1 MTYIQVTIKPI
12 PGNYLFAD
20 LIYNL
25 ENFAQ
30 GGTFLDDTNTAVRA
44 AEHEHSA
51 CRASIETLAR
61 IGDKWTVL
69 VVGALAHGPIRYNQV
84 RRVVEGISQRM
95 LTLTLKGLE
104 QDGLVSR
111 TVYPTI
117 PPRVEYELT
126 DLGRTL
132 IVPLQAVH
140 AWTVEHQPAMLAA
153 REKFAERERQA
164 ASRPESFS
172 TSK

>member
-1 MTYIQVTIKPI
+1 MD
-12 PGNYLFAD
+12 A
-20 LIYNL
+20 
-25 ENFAQ
+25 
-30 GGTFLDDTNTAVRA
+30 TNTAVRV
-44 AEHEHSA
+44 AEHGDTT

-69 VVGALAHGPIRYNQV
+69 VVGALARGPVRYNQV

-111 TVYPTI
+111 TVYPTF

-140 AWTVEHQPAMLAA
+140 AWTVEHRPAILAA

-164 ASRPESFS
+164 ESLQASFTTP
-172 TSK
+172 K